1 MNERKETLIG
11 HWIRRF
17 MQEYLVTVRNCSHK
31 TLQSYRDAYRKL
43 LPYAAKKH
51 GRGVDSLLVS
61 DISPKTVL
69 SFLDHLERD
78 GHNSVRTRN
87 QRLAAIMSLAKYIS
101 TQSPEHVEW
110 FGSLKAI
117 PSKKATNRLITYLER
132 DEMEAVMSAPDA
144 STELGFRDH
153 VILRLLYNTGARV
166 DEVAALKVRDVHF
179 GAHRGSTSIVDIM
192 GKGRKQ
198 RQCPLMKTTEDELR
212 VIIGSRTA
220 DSPLFVNRQGRP
232 MTRYGIYEM
241 VVKYAKKAARKF
253 PAIMDKRPSPH
264 TIRHTTGTHLVQ
276 AGVDVNTVRAWLGH
290 SSLETTNIYVE
301 VSMEAKVK
309 AMEAALPI
317 KGRKRSRHWRD
328 DRKLMNFLNGI

>member
-1 MNERKETLIG
+1 MAEQKESLIG

-17 MQEYLVTVRNCSHK
+17 MQEHLVTVRNCSRK
-31 TLQSYRDAYRKL
+31 TIQSYRDAYRML
-43 LPYAAKKH
+43 LPRAAKSRGK
-51 GRGVDSLLVS
+51 GVDALLVA

-69 SFLDHLERD
+69 EFLDYLERD
-78 GHNSVRTRN
+78 RHSSVRTRN
-87 QRLAAIMSLAKYIS
+87 QRLAAIMSLAKYIA

-117 PSKKATNRLITYLER
+117 PSKKATNRLITYFER
-132 DEMEAVMSAPDA
+132 DEMDAMMSAPDM

-153 VILRLLYNTGARV
+153 VILRFLYNTGARA
-166 DEVAALKVRDVHF
+166 DEVASMKVRDVHF
-179 GAHRGSTSIVDIM
+179 GAHGGSASVVDIM

-198 RQCPLMKTTEDELR
+198 RQCPLMRTTEDELR
-212 VIIGSRTA
+212 TMIGSRTA

-232 MTRYGIYEM
+232 ITRYGIYEI
-241 VVKYAKKAARKF
+241 VVKYAKKAAGKF

-290 SSLETTNIYVE
+290 SSRETTNIYVE
-301 VSMEAKVK
+301 VSMDAKVK
-309 AMEAALPI
+309 AMEAALPNR
-317 KGRKRSRHWRD
+317 GRRRSRHWRD
-328 DRKLMNFLNGI
+328 DKKLMDFLNGI